1 MISNN
6 DELKWDF
13 SINYKDYWEEELKW
27 GNQKK
32 KTFVVSDVND
42 YSIFINKNLKDII
55 HFRIKTK
62 HSSWYEPTQII
73 STEAGSILFFNECI
87 KDIFKKGCIY
97 PARVVM
103 EFSWYYKK
111 LTATDLTKALK
122 NLYKPK
128 KSKKRRKRKPQFQ
141 TLRDLEHWEWEIVS
155 KPNNN
160 TLCQTEE

>member
-1 MISNN
+1 MGGDDKQIL
-6 DELKWDF
+6 EKKLKWR
-13 SINYKDYWEEELKW
+13 
-27 GNQKK
+27 NQKK

-42 YSIFINKNLKDII
+42 YSMFINKNLKDII

-87 KDIFKKGCIY
+87 KDIFKSGCIY

-103 EFSWYYKK
+103 EFSWYYRK
-111 LTATDLTKALK
+111 LTVTDLTKTLK

-128 KSKKRRKRKPQFQ
+128 KSKKRRERKPQFSNL
-141 TLRDLEHWEWEIVS
+141 LRDLEHWEWEIVS

-160 TLCQTEE
+160 TL